1 MSTAIIFGASGG
13 IGAALVDTFAADPA
27 WGAVHAVARRPDA
40 VHAGKA
46 TGKVVVH
53 AADITKDDQLANL
66 AATLP
71 APEIVI
77 VATGLL
83 SDGDEL
89 RPEKT
94 LKQQQMDSFEQ
105 LFRIN
110 TFGPALVAKHLI
122 PRLPRDRRTVFAA
135 LSARVGSIGD
145 NRLGGWHAYRAS
157 KAALNMLL
165 RCYAI
170 EMTRW
175 NPQSICVGLH
185 PGTVKTDLSAP
196 FRGNVSSHTL
206 QEPAQ
211 SAAHL
216 KSVIDG
222 LSPEETGQ
230 MFDWAGKSIP
240 F

>member
-1 MSTAIIFGASGG
+1 MSTAVIFGASGG
-13 IGAALVDTFAADPA
+13 IGAALVDAFSMDPQ
-27 WGAVHAVARRPDA
+27 WSEVHAVARTPKVGQPRA
-40 VHAGKA
+40 H
-46 TGKVVVH
+46 KVVDH
-53 AADITKDDQLANL
+53 QADITQEDQLAQL
-66 AATLP
+66 ARALP
-71 APEIVI
+71 PPDLVLI
-77 VATGLL
+77 ATGML
-83 SDGDEL
+83 SDGADL

-94 LKQQQMDSFEQ
+94 LKQQQMDSFER

-110 TFGPALVAKHLI
+110 TFGPGLVAKHLI
-122 PRLPRDRRTVFAA
+122 PHMPRDRRTVFAA

-196 FRGNVSSHTL
+196 FRGNVTADTL

-216 KSVIDG
+216 KSVIDS
-222 LSPEETGQ
+222 LSEDHTGQ
-230 MFDWAGKSIP
+230 MFDWAGKPIP

>member
-1 MSTAIIFGASGG
+1 MSTAVIFGASGG
-13 IGAALVDTFAADPA
+13 IGAALLEAFAADPQ
-27 WGAVHAVARRPDA
+27 WHNIHAVARRPEA
-40 VHAGKA
+40 VS
-46 TGKVVVH
+46 TLSPKVSVH
-53 AADITKDDQLANL
+53 AADITQDAQLAQL
-66 AATLP
+66 ASSLP
-71 APEIVI
+71 PPDLVI
-77 VATGLL
+77 IATGKL
-83 SDGDEL
+83 SDGADL

-105 LFRIN
+105 VFRAN
-110 TFGPALVAKHLI
+110 TFGPGLVAKHLL
-122 PRLPRDRRTVFAA
+122 PLMPRDRRTVFAA

-145 NRLGGWHAYRAS
+145 NRLGGWHSYRAS

-196 FRGNVSSHTL
+196 FRGNVSSNTL
-206 QEPAQ
+206 QDPAQ
-211 SAAHL
+211 SAGHL
-216 KSVIDG
+216 KAVIDG
-222 LSPEETGQ
+222 LDAQDTGQ
-230 MFDWAGKSIP
+230 VFDWAGKAIP

>member
-1 MSTAIIFGASGG
+1 MSTAVIFGASGG
-13 IGAALVDTFAADPA
+13 IGAALVEVFEADPA
-27 WGAVHAVARRPDA
+27 WDAVHAVARRPEA
-40 VHAGKA
+40 VRARSD
-46 TGKVVVH
+46 KVLIH
-53 AADITKDDQLANL
+53 EADITQDDQLARL
-66 AATLP
+66 ASDLP
-71 APEIVI
+71 APDLVI

-83 SDGDEL
+83 SNGAEL

-110 TFGPALVAKHLI
+110 TFGPGLVAKHLI

-196 FRGNVSSHTL
+196 FRGNVAPT
-206 QEPAQ
+206 PC
-211 SAAHL
+211 
-216 KSVIDG
+216 KSLRSLRRI
-222 LSPEETGQ
+222 
-230 MFDWAGKSIP
+230 
-240 F
+240 